1 MHYTLLACIVFL
13 QLIAIVIW
21 YNETANEAKISKAF
35 TEVAT
40 ANNVSNFTGRI
51 NNALTESQGYFNQYI
66 NTKDTAALSH
76 YMVALKETSVLLDS
90 LKLTTKDNV
99 TFNKIL
105 SKEHKAAADVL
116 VLKSAVDAVIDRQ
129 LFSKTIGGVAPFE
142 LKELSYNKVLDSIKT
157 NTFIKVDHVSR
168 KGLMS
173 RLIAAFKGKVQIQK
187 EQLNTVVTMKYKDKV
202 ITTTIE
208 ELLKKVLLN
217 TNKYYTLEFK
227 KLKTSFLKLR
237 HKDLD
242 LIKFNNELLLQ
253 CHNVLPAYTEA
264 GNTFKADSQQN
275 LQDRYETNK
284 GIRSYGI
291 AAVIFLM
298 FIVSLILFGF
308 TRLAFE
314 YEKRLTAA
322 QNSIR
327 QSLNFKNRII
337 GMISHEIRSPLNII
351 AIYSQKISATVKD
364 MAVKDTFKSIQF
376 TTNSLLLLS
385 NQIVEYSK
393 DENHKLAL
401 RTKNFQL
408 KNELNQIIVSMT
420 SLAESHGNK
429 VVLHSTI
436 ETDYEVCSDA
446 AKIHQLFYNIIGN
459 ANKFTENGRI
469 TVTLTQEDL
478 SDFELN
484 LQVKIEDNGSG
495 ISENDLAHIFDAY
508 YQGTVSGKVNDL
520 GVGLGLN
527 LCKEIVELFEG
538 TIQVE
543 SEENQGTKVVFN
555 LILSKV

>member
-1 MHYTLLACIVFL
+1 
-13 QLIAIVIW
+13 VIW
-21 YNETANEAKISKAF
+21 YNETANETKISKAF
-35 TEVAT
+35 TEAAK

-66 NTKDTAALSH
+66 NTKDTASMSRYLVS
-76 YMVALKETSVLLDS
+76 LKETSVLLDS
-90 LKLTTKDNV
+90 LKLTTKDNAAF
-99 TFNKIL
+99 TKLL
-105 SKEHKAAADVL
+105 SKEHKAATDVL
-116 VLKSAVDAVIDRQ
+116 VLKSAVDAIIDRQ
-129 LFSKTIGGVAPFE
+129 LYSKTNGRVTPFE

-157 NTFIKVDHVSR
+157 NTFIKVDNVTR
-168 KGLMS
+168 KGLMA
-173 RLIAAFKGKVQIQK
+173 RLVAAFKGKVQIQK

-208 ELLKKVLLN
+208 ELLKTVILN
-217 TNKYYTLEFK
+217 TNKYYSLEFK
-227 KLKTSFLKLR
+227 KLKYSFLKLR

-253 CHNVLPAYTEA
+253 CHNVLPNYTEA
-264 GNTFKADSQQN
+264 ANTFKANSQQN
-275 LQDRYETNK
+275 LQDQYQTNK

-298 FIVSLILFGF
+298 FLISLILFGF

-322 QNSIR
+322 QESIR

-337 GMISHEIRSPLNII
+337 GMISHEIRSPLSII
-351 AIYSQKISATVKD
+351 SIYSQKISETVKD

-385 NQIVEYSK
+385 NQILEYSK
-393 DENHKLAL
+393 DENHKLSL

-408 KNELNQIIVSMT
+408 KHELDQIIVAMT

-429 VVLHSTI
+429 VALHSNI
-436 ETDYEVCSDA
+436 ATDYEVCSDT

-459 ANKFTENGRI
+459 ANKFTENGLI
-469 TVTLTQEDL
+469 TVTINQEEL

-484 LQVKIEDNGSG
+484 LMVEIQDNGHG
-495 ISENDLAHIFDAY
+495 IPENDLAHIFESFY
-508 YQGTVSGKVNDL
+508 HGTVPVKLNDL

-527 LCKEIVELFEG
+527 LCKEIIELFDG
-538 TIQVE
+538 TIHVE